1 MQSCGSPAV
10 EELDGA
16 LDEVA
21 QVVVQ
26 LRVHLGSKV
35 VPHKHCRG
43 IPGGAEYQCRMPK
56 YQCRMPNISVACLN
70 ISVACL
76 NISVACLNIS
86 VTWGDRS
93 LGHKN
98 ASLQGVQE
106 ESIG

>member
-1 MQSCGSPAV
+1 MLSSGSPAV

-76 NISVACLNIS
+76 NISVA
-86 VTWGDRS
+86 WGDRS